1 MLCNIGLCCSGMLCT
16 FNKGIIDI
24 NLNSLMRICL
34 IGLIAR
40 QLIVIEGLKGKP
52 GQLKGHKD
60 ISEYKAVA

>member
-24 NLNSLMRICL
+24 NSNSLMRICL

-40 QLIVIEGLKGKP
+40 QLIVIEGLKGITFFEFIFCFK
-52 GQLKGHKD
+52 
-60 ISEYKAVA
+60 YMY